1 MTPVYLQ
8 RAALHCALGEDLS
21 TAALAL
27 QQGRP
32 AAAGQFQLHELQEP
46 RRYLY
51 AAQTGESLAQRLD
64 RLIDE
69 CLGAH
74 AQALDDC
81 LLIVASTSL
90 DIAEL
95 EALTASQQGF
105 SPADSTCLDSL
116 AKQLRQRRGFAAAF
130 TLNTACTSAANGLLY
145 GARLINAGQYRRA
158 LVLSFETP
166 SAIAMQGFGALALT
180 SPSGQYRPFHPER
193 DGLVLG
199 EAYAC
204 VLLGPEPGDAPLAR
218 LLGGFSACDTSSLTT
233 TREDGSHIHWVMRQA
248 LRSAGCSAQQVE
260 LVKLHGT
267 ATTANDLAESNGMR
281 LLYGEQMPT
290 LSLLKPWL
298 GHTLGACGLSESLLL
313 LKALQLG
320 PLPAVDYAA
329 EALLPLAARPQAL
342 AADSLLL
349 ANFFGFGGNNASIV
363 LQGCAQGEQPCRS

>member
-1 MTPVYLQ
+1 MTPVFLQ
-8 RAALHCALGEDLS
+8 RAALHCALGEDLHG
-21 TAALAL
+21 AAQAL

-46 RRYLY
+46 RSYLY
-51 AAQTGESLAQRLD
+51 ATQTGESLTQRLD
-64 RLIDE
+64 RLIDQ
-69 CLGAH
+69 CLGAD
-74 AQALDDC
+74 ARALDDC

-95 EALTASQQGF
+95 EALSAVQQGF
-105 SPADSTCLDSL
+105 RPEDSTPLDLL
-116 AKQLRQRRGFAAAF
+116 ASQLRQRWGFAAAF

-145 GARLINAGQYRRA
+145 GARLIDAGQYARA

-166 SAIAMQGFGALALT
+166 SAIAMQGFGALMLS

-193 DGLVLG
+193 DGLLLG

-204 VLLGPEPGDAPLAR
+204 VLLGAEPAEAPLAR

-233 TREDGSHIHWVMRQA
+233 TREDGSHIHWVMQRA
-248 LRSAGCSAQQVE
+248 LHSAGCTAEQIE

-267 ATTANDLAESNGMR
+267 ATTANDQAESNGMR
-281 LLYGEQMPT
+281 LLYGERMPA

-329 EALLPLAARPQAL
+329 EALLPLAVQPQSL
-342 AADSLLL
+342 NPDSLLL
-349 ANFFGFGGNNASIV
+349 ANFFGFGGNNASLV
-363 LQGCAQGEQPCRS
+363 LQGCSRGATA